1 MKIGDGGGFI
11 RGGVVEVVVGAAVVV
26 DGWVGQLVG
35 VGRLALEV
43 GSLALEVGSGAAL
56 EFKSLEGGADAFL
69 GGGGLLGGGRGKGQ
83 ALLLLVCRVLLGVGG
98 VLHALRLGSGRVDG
112 GRGLRRQEHEAG
124 GSAHS

>member
-43 GSLALEVGSGAAL
+43 GSGAAL

-69 GGGGLLGGGRGKGQ
+69 GGGGGRGKGQ
-83 ALLLLVCRVLLGVGG
+83 ALLLLVCRALLGVGG

-112 GRGLRRQEHEAG
+112 GRGLRRHEHEAG
-124 GSAHS
+124 GGAHS